1 MSKFKLISVILIL
14 IVIITFVTY
23 NDHTTDIYIPFM
35 TPMQVRVIFILLIGY
50 LLGSATVVAIVIL
63 DRYNNKKKSQKNME
77 Q

>member
-14 IVIITFVTY
+14 IVIIAFVTY

-50 LLGSATVVAIVIL
+50 LLGSATVVTIVIL

>member
-1 MSKFKLISVILIL
+1 MSKFKLIFVILIL

>member
-35 TPMQVRVIFILLIGY
+35 TPMQVRVIFLLLIGF
-50 LLGSATVVAIVIL
+50 LSGSITVVTIVIL